1 MWKKLSQKISTVR
14 LNSLA
19 KTIIGVVNSG
29 LIQYF
34 DTLYLHKGLETY
46 YLATLQSTSIDK
58 KLEVWEGDKSMY
70 TINTHELKNVWMT
83 PTLA

>member
-1 MWKKLSQKISTVR
+1 MLLETLRKFQSIQLPHLTCEKKLSQKISTVR
-14 LNSLA
+14 LNSSA

-58 KLEVWEGDKSMY
+58 KLEV
-70 TINTHELKNVWMT
+70 
-83 PTLA
+83 